1 MKKIF
6 LVLILVFLQLEA
18 VSVSSGQPDK
28 KTLTKKIMEQSGM
41 NEQVRQLP
49 LLLSAGLS
57 QAKDKFPPELFSSL
71 EQETVK
77 AWDPEKIL
85 KEISRQVENR
95 LDIKRMQEI
104 LMWLESDLGKK
115 ITAIEKDSTT
125 PEGMRGMKESAA
137 LFEKAQASKKR
148 QDLVQRFIEASNTVK
163 IIVDMQISMTI
174 AILTAINSAL
184 PEEKKA
190 DIDKIKEQ
198 IEGLRPKIEEEARRT
213 AIQESLYIYRTLKDE
228 EFQRYV
234 EFSESKIGRSYHDV
248 TVEAI
253 KGAMQRASL
262 DFGKALGDLLKKTKM
277 KMGGSGRILVHLK
290 GGKTLIWYNYTEKGN
305 RYCTWIGDGE
315 FCINK
320 NDVSSIELE

>member
-28 KTLTKKIMEQSGM
+28 KTLTKQIMEKSGW
-41 NEQVRQLP
+41 NEQIRQLP
-49 LLLSAGLS
+49 LLLSAELS
-57 QAKDKFPPELFSSL
+57 QAKDKVPPELFSGL

-95 LDIKRMQEI
+95 LDIKSMQEI

-125 PEGMRGMKESAA
+125 PEGMRGIKESAA
-137 LFEKAQASKKR
+137 LFEKVPASKKR
-148 QDLVQRFIEASNTVK
+148 QDLMQRFIEASNAVK
-163 IIVDMQISMTI
+163 IIVNIKISITI
-174 AILTAINSAL
+174 AMFTAINSAL
-184 PEEKKA
+184 PEEKKT

-198 IEGLRPKIEEEARRT
+198 IEGLRPKIEEEVRRA

-234 EFSESKIGRSYHDV
+234 EFSESKNGRRYHEV
-248 TVEAI
+248 TFEAF
-253 KGAMQRASL
+253 KDAMQRVSS
-262 DFGKALGDLLKKTKM
+262 DFGKALGDLYKKIKV
-277 KMGGSGRILVHLK
+277 KMGVSGRILVHLK
-290 GGKTLIWYNYTEKGN
+290 GGKTLIWNNYREKDN
-305 RYCTWIGDGE
+305 RYCTWIADGE

-320 NDVSSIELE
+320 NDVSSIESE